1 MKVVDSEV
9 VQATNPFMLLTLC
22 RCADTV
28 GDLNEFVQYLLIR
41 STSSQV
47 QDQVTVA
54 SYDLPLEKTPDASAK
69 HEQKNA
75 GDA

>member
-1 MKVVDSEV
+1 MSLSN
-9 VQATNPFMLLTLC
+9 TFS
-22 RCADTV
+22 
-28 GDLNEFVQYLLIR
+28 FVAHLPR
-41 STSSQV
+41 F